1 MIEKL
6 SKRSIAKTFI
16 VCSCLYATKTFLLLT
31 IYHWQV
37 PISQPK
43 MIKCDPFKR
52 RLLWS
57 LITIKSK
64 SNLIGKD
71 KVEYHQF
78 LWCTDFINSDC
89 LILIVEIN
97 EVLGYLEIILKSWI
111 DWDETDSPRLENFDF
126 KISSSRNDRMRAVN
140 HLYFIFQNDLYLI
153 GHYLHLK
160 FGEYCCTMKASMK
173 TRLEKF
179 SME

>member
-6 SKRSIAKTFI
+6 SKRSIAKTLI
-16 VCSCLYATKTFLLLT
+16 VCSCLYATKTFLLLM

-57 LITIKSK
+57 LNTFKSK

-78 LWCTDFINSDC
+78 LLCTDFINSDC

-97 EVLGYLEIILKSWI
+97 EVLGCLEIILKSWI
-111 DWDETDSPRLENFDF
+111 DWDGTDSPLLGNQEDGNILQLATAKLARVVDTIL
-126 KISSSRNDRMRAVN
+126 
-140 HLYFIFQNDLYLI
+140 
-153 GHYLHLK
+153 
-160 FGEYCCTMKASMK
+160 FGKPRSVK
-173 TRLEKF
+173 L
-179 SME
+179 